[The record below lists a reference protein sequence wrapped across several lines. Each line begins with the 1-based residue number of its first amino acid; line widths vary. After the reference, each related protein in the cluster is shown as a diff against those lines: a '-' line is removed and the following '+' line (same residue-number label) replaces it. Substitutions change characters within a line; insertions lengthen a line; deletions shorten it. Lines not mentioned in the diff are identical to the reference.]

1 MPRLIAL
8 VLAII
13 GIRLWVAP
21 VNKVQI
27 SISIPNIFLKSDP
40 KLKFHENQLIS
51 FLTAVRQELV
61 SGITVNQAIANVV
74 QDQPRELFV
83 NSRHAGIDGSDQV
96 TSLALDANQLD
107 NASLQQLAKILS
119 INRTSGASIM
129 SALDIMIKAALTR
142 QEQRQQ
148 IAAELSGVKAT
159 ITVLALLPVVGTL
172 MGLIMGVNV
181 PYWLLT
187 NPIGWLCL
195 IFALLLETLGLLW
208 VRHLIRGVS

>member
-1 MPRLIAL
+1 
-8 VLAII
+8 
-13 GIRLWVAP
+13 
-21 VNKVQI
+21 
-27 SISIPNIFLKSDP
+27 LKSDR

-119 INRTSGASIM
+119 INRTSGASIT

-187 NPIGWLCL
+187 NPTGWLCL